1 MWFTKNGA
9 ISFFTMGP
17 IDKSVV
23 GGPIAY
29 PSQPK
34 GIPKNLEDNL
44 FPMGPTS
51 QDILKQLYT
60 WATTKLTYLPKRAF
74 FLSKDQNKYLKES
87 LCKWSIQY
95 RSAGAG
101 TG

>member
-1 MWFTKNGA
+1 
-9 ISFFTMGP
+9 MGP

-44 FPMGPTS
+44 FLMGPTS

-60 WATTKLTYLPKRAF
+60 WATTKLTYLPKKGGF
-74 FLSKDQNKYLKES
+74 FF
-87 LCKWSIQY
+87 
-95 RSAGAG
+95 
-101 TG
+101 